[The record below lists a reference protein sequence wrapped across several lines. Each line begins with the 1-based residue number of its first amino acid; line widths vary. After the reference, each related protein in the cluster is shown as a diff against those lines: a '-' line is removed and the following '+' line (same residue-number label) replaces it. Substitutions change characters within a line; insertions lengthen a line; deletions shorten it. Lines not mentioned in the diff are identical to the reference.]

1 VVRRPLGR
9 AWATAQPRCKHRGA
23 ARRVQNGEEMPMF
36 DLAGAVSVLVVC
48 AVLGPVAS
56 YALGAVRQSLLKRRA

>member
-1 VVRRPLGR
+1 
-9 AWATAQPRCKHRGA
+9 
-23 ARRVQNGEEMPMF
+23 MPMF

-56 YALGAVRQSLLKRRA
+56 YALGAIRQSLLKRRA